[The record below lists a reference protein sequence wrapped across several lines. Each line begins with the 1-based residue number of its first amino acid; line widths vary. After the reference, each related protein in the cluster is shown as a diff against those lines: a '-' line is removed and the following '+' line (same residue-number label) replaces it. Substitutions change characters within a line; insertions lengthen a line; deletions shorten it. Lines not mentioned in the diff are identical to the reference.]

1 MLILTLQTVYLYN
14 ALFENTNIA
23 IFERIILLNRIVG
36 EVTNDLHYQEDN
48 FMKKLLQASLLPRWY
63 FTIGVMGVFAAS
75 SEKGRN
81 TPTPTMTDVG
91 LADGGV
97 CPNGGVRS
105 LDGSGRQNGRG
116 AANRGAGFVD
126 ADGDGICDTYPNGG
140 VRPLDG
146 SGRQNGGRR
155 AGMRNK

>member
-1 MLILTLQTVYLYN
+1 
-14 ALFENTNIA
+14 
-23 IFERIILLNRIVG
+23 
-36 EVTNDLHYQEDN
+36 
-48 FMKKLLQASLLPRWY
+48 MKKLLIAIIAAALVLA
-63 FTIGVMGVFAAS
+63 IGVTGVFAAS

-81 TPTPTMTDVG
+81 YTDTDNDGVCDVC